1 MHLPLLSNPEVT
13 IMFNRQFSLL
23 AIATLLLSPNL
34 VHANEIEIDRN
45 LAVGNIQIINT
56 SNGTLIKTPNIQVNT
71 PTTTEQP
78 TLISRIGRR
87 TRIPA
92 VRRIPTTTNTTTI
105 RRNTGTSA
113 PLIFNKKIN
122 SNSTQTTV
130 TTTTSP
136 VPNTTIPSPTTTVRS
151 STIRTS
157 SGDENSSQSS
167 TSEQQQSVQCSG
179 GSGTVVSQSSST
191 VNGRTVNSEVRRNCN

>member
-1 MHLPLLSNPEVT
+1 
-13 IMFNRQFSLL
+13 MFHRQLGLL
-23 AIATLLLSPNL
+23 AIATLLLSPSL
-34 VHANEIEIDRN
+34 VHANEIDGDRN
-45 LAVGNIQIINT
+45 LSVGNVRIINT
-56 SNGTLIKTPNIQVNT
+56 SNGTLIQTPNIRVNS

-78 TLISRIGRR
+78 VLISRIRR
-87 TRIPA
+87 GTRIRTI
-92 VRRIPTTTNTTTI
+92 RRIPTTTNTTTI
-105 RRNTGTSA
+105 RRTTGTSA
-113 PLIFNKKIN
+113 PLIFNSKIN
-122 SNSTQTTV
+122 SNSQQTTV

-136 VPNTTIPSPTTTVRS
+136 LPNTTVSTPTTTVRS

-157 SGDENSSQSS
+157 SGDESSSQSS

>member
-1 MHLPLLSNPEVT
+1 
-13 IMFNRQFSLL
+13 MFHRQLSLL
-23 AIATLLLSPNL
+23 AIATLLLSPSL
-34 VHANEIEIDRN
+34 VHANEIDGDRN
-45 LAVGNIQIINT
+45 LSVGNIQIINT
-56 SNGTLIKTPNIQVNT
+56 SNGTLIQTPNIKVST

-78 TLISRIGRR
+78 VFISRIRRR

-92 VRRIPTTTNTTTI
+92 IRRIPTTTNTTTI
-105 RRNTGTSA
+105 QRTTRTSA
-113 PLIFNKKIN
+113 PLIFNNKIN
-122 SNSTQTTV
+122 SNSQQTTV

-136 VPNTTIPSPTTTVRS
+136 LPNTTVSTPTTTVRS

>member
-1 MHLPLLSNPEVT
+1 
-13 IMFNRQFSLL
+13 MFNRQLGLL
-23 AIATLLLSPNL
+23 AIVTLLLSPNL
-34 VHANEIEIDRN
+34 VHANEIDGDRN
-45 LAVGNIQIINT
+45 LSVGNIRIINT
-56 SNGTLIKTPNIQVNT
+56 SNGTLIQTPNIQVNT

-78 TLISRIGRR
+78 VLISRIRRR

-92 VRRIPTTTNTTTI
+92 VRRIPTTTNTNTTTI
-105 RRNTGTSA
+105 QRTTQTSA
-113 PLIFNKKIN
+113 PLIFNNKINTN

-136 VPNTTIPSPTTTVRS
+136 VPNTTVITPTTTVRS

-157 SGDENSSQSS
+157 SGDENSSQSA
-167 TSEQQQSVQCSG
+167 TSEQQQSVQCS

>member
-1 MHLPLLSNPEVT
+1 
-13 IMFNRQFSLL
+13 MFNRQLGLL
-23 AIATLLLSPNL
+23 AMAILLLSPNL
-34 VHANEIEIDRN
+34 VHANEIDGDRN
-45 LAVGNIQIINT
+45 LSVGNIRIINT
-56 SNGTLIKTPNIQVNT
+56 SNGTFIQTPNIQVNT

-78 TLISRIGRR
+78 VLISRIRRR
-87 TRIPA
+87 TRIPS

-105 RRNTGTSA
+105 QRTTGTSA
-113 PLIFNKKIN
+113 PLIFNNRI
-122 SNSTQTTV
+122 NSTQTTV

-136 VPNTTIPSPTTTVRS
+136 APNTTVSTPTTTVRS

-157 SGDENSSQSS
+157 SGDENTSQSS
-167 TSEQQQSVQCSG
+167 TSEQQQSVQCS

>member
-1 MHLPLLSNPEVT
+1 
-13 IMFNRQFSLL
+13 MFNRQLSLL

-34 VHANEIEIDRN
+34 VHATEIDGDRN
-45 LAVGNIQIINT
+45 LAVGNIRIINT
-56 SNGTLIKTPNIQVNT
+56 SNGTLIQTPNIQVNT

-78 TLISRIGRR
+78 VFISRIRRR
-87 TRIPA
+87 TRIPS

-105 RRNTGTSA
+105 QRTTRTSA
-113 PLIFNKKIN
+113 PLIFNNKI
-122 SNSTQTTV
+122 NSTQTTV

-136 VPNTTIPSPTTTVRS
+136 VPNTTVPTPPTTVRS

-157 SGDENSSQSS
+157 SGDENSSQSSSQSS

>member
-1 MHLPLLSNPEVT
+1 
-13 IMFNRQFSLL
+13 MFNRQLSLL

-34 VHANEIEIDRN
+34 VHANEIDIDRN
-45 LAVGNIQIINT
+45 LSVGNIQIINT
-56 SNGTLIKTPNIQVNT
+56 TNGTLIQTPNIQVNT

-78 TLISRIGRR
+78 VLISRIKRR

-105 RRNTGTSA
+105 RRTTGTSA
-113 PLIFNKKIN
+113 PLIFNNKI
-122 SNSTQTTV
+122 NSTQTTV

-136 VPNTTIPSPTTTVRS
+136 VPNTTVPTPTTTVRS
-151 STIRTS
+151 STTRTS
-157 SGDENSSQSS
+157 SGDENTSQSGSQSS
-167 TSEQQQSVQCSG
+167 TSEQQQSVQCS

>member
-1 MHLPLLSNPEVT
+1 
-13 IMFNRQFSLL
+13 MFNRQLSLL

-34 VHANEIEIDRN
+34 VHANEIDSNRN
-45 LAVGNIQIINT
+45 LSVGNIRIINT
-56 SNGTLIKTPNIQVNT
+56 SNGTLIQTPNIQVNT
-71 PTTTEQP
+71 PTTTERP
-78 TLISRIGRR
+78 VLISRIRRR

-105 RRNTGTSA
+105 QRTTRTSA
-113 PLIFNKKIN
+113 PLIFNNKIN

-136 VPNTTIPSPTTTVRS
+136 VPNTTVSTPTTTVRS

-157 SGDENSSQSS
+157 SGDENITQSSTQSS
-167 TSEQQQSVQCSG
+167 TSEQQQSVQCS

>member
-1 MHLPLLSNPEVT
+1 
-13 IMFNRQFSLL
+13 MFHRQLGLL
-23 AIATLLLSPNL
+23 AIATLLLSPSL
-34 VHANEIEIDRN
+34 VHANEIDGDRN
-45 LAVGNIQIINT
+45 LAVGNVRIINT
-56 SNGTLIKTPNIQVNT
+56 SNGTLIQTPNIQVNS
-71 PTTTEQP
+71 PTTTERP
-78 TLISRIGRR
+78 VLISRIKRR

-92 VRRIPTTTNTTTI
+92 IRSIPTTTNTTTI
-105 RRNTGTSA
+105 RRTTRTSA
-113 PLIFNKKIN
+113 PLIFNSKIN
-122 SNSTQTTV
+122 SNTQQTTV

-136 VPNTTIPSPTTTVRS
+136 FPTTTTVPTPTTTVRS

-167 TSEQQQSVQCSG
+167 TSEQQQSVQQSVQCSG